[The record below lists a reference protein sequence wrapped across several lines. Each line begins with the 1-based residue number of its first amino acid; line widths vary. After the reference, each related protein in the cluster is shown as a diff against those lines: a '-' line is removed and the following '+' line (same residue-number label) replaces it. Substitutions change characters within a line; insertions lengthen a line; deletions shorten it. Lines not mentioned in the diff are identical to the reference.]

1 MITKGEIFNQLKS
14 MGAPQDKVVIVHS
27 SLKAVG
33 EVEGRAQGLLDVF
46 IEYFTKNGGVLC
58 IPAHTWHNFKKDI
71 TLDKN
76 SDDTCVGTL
85 SKIAILDK
93 RGRRTSNPTHSLML
107 FGNKEKIAKMIDAD
121 EKVNKPT
128 DKNGAYSKIEYV
140 LLLGV
145 GQEKNTYLHAVEE
158 IIGVSNRLSSEPKI
172 MKIKDYNGKIIDR
185 PFYYIEEGDLGDVS
199 TRFPKYEPAFRH
211 YNGIVDGFI
220 GNAKT
225 QLCNAKILASVMSL
239 IRKNSGGIE
248 LLSDNV
254 PLEEKWY
261 KGEDYGRT

>member
-1 MITKGEIFNQLKS
+1 MITKQQIIKQLTKI
-14 MGAPQDKVVIVHS
+14 GAPQDKVVIVHV

-33 EVEGRAQGLLDVF
+33 EIENRGQGLLDAF
-46 IEYFTKNGGVLC
+46 IEYFTKKGGVLC
-58 IPAHTWHNFKKDI
+58 IPAHTWHNTKKDI

-76 SDDTCVGTL
+76 SDDTCVGTFP
-85 SKIAILDK
+85 KIAILDK
-93 RGRRTSNPTHSLML
+93 RGIRTSNPTHSLVL
-107 FGNKEKIAKMIDAD
+107 FGDSKATKKLLEAD

-140 LLLGV
+140 LLIGV

-158 IIGVSNRLSSEPKI
+158 IIGVENRLSNEPVL
-172 MKIKDYNGKIIDR
+172 MKIKDYNGEVLNKQ
-185 PFYYIEEGDLGDVS
+185 FYYIDERDIGDVS
-199 TRFPKYEPAFRH
+199 TRFPKYEPAFRY

-225 QLCNAKILASVMSL
+225 QLCNAKILLNTMNL
-239 IRKNSGGIE
+239 IRKNSGKIE
-248 LLSDNV
+248 LLKDNT

-261 KGEDYGRT
+261 I